1 MNGSNQNLPLLDVP
15 YFQQTS
21 TATCGPACLMMVM
34 KYWDP
39 SLEFSRKMEFYL
51 WKKSYSLF
59 MFGGTFQYG
68 LAVAATTLGYTTEI
82 YQKTR
87 FSDGYPKYPELA
99 TLIERMVSHKALRL
113 HISIQYGYENI
124 RVVDDALRQKIPP
137 IVFINLLPL
146 LDENVAEIVVGFRI
160 VGPEVQ
166 GLVQPDLRFIRS
178 SRFEQSIAEVI
189 RRSGGAGRQCH
200 SLLELFQGFVGLT
213 GPQQGVAQ
221 IVLRH
226 VPLLRESLGGKHSER
241 LTRCRYG

>member
-1 MNGSNQNLPLLDVP
+1 MGSLPLLDVP
-15 YFQQTS
+15 YFQQTR

-39 SLEFSRKMEFYL
+39 SLKFSRKMEFYL

-146 LDENVAEIVVGFRI
+146 LDENVFHWVV
-160 VGPEVQ
+160 VT
-166 GLVQPDLRFIRS
+166 GLDEQMVYINDPYIPREFSGTQKKNHPVPRDVFSKALATQTGKTLRLPSCVVLIR
-178 SRFEQSIAEVI
+178 
-189 RRSGGAGRQCH
+189 
-200 SLLELFQGFVGLT
+200 
-213 GPQQGVAQ
+213 P
-221 IVLRH
+221 
-226 VPLLRESLGGKHSER
+226 
-241 LTRCRYG
+241 